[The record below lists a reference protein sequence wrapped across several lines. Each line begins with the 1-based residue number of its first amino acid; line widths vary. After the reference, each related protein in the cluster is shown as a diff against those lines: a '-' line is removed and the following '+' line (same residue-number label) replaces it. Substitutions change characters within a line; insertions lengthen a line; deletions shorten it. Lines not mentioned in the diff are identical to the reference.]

1 MTANPYCIGLDL
13 GQSNDFTAL
22 AIVEMVEGEAS
33 GPSFR
38 AGTLHNKKHSP
49 HMHLR
54 HLERYPLRTPY
65 PEIADNVA
73 TLLKSEDLLT
83 YTTDDFLN
91 SVTHYPELVIDAT
104 GVGAPVADLLRQRGL
119 TFRSVIITGG
129 DKVHGS
135 RRARVPKR
143 DLVSALEV
151 SLQTGALRVAEG
163 LKLWPVLREE
173 MLNFKRKI
181 DLKTAHDSYEH
192 WRESDH
198 DDLVLAVCLACWG
211 VANPVRTA
219 GGFSFPY

>member
-1 MTANPYCIGLDL
+1 MSHNPFCIGLDL
-13 GQSNDFTAL
+13 GQSNDYTAL
-22 AIVEMVEGEAS
+22 AIVQVVEGE
-33 GPSFR
+33 PM
-38 AGTLHNKKHSP
+38 

-65 PEIADNVA
+65 PEIADKVA
-73 TLLKSEDLLT
+73 ALLKSEDLLT

-91 SVTHYPELVIDAT
+91 RVPHHPELVIDAT

-119 TFRSVIITGG
+119 EFRSVIITGG

-135 RRARVPKR
+135 RKARVPKR

-181 DLKTAHDSYEH
+181 DLRTAHDSYEH

-219 GGFSFPY
+219 GGFSFEYGG